1 MFPVCLEALKKAP
14 LRSPAFVLTVGFT
27 TRRSPML
34 IDAQLRTFPPMAFSM
49 AQRSMPAED
58 YQRFAAT
65 RLYEITYLNEG
76 LQIKGWLAVPP
87 QETATMP
94 AIIYNRGGSG
104 PKAAL
109 TPLSA
114 AATIGLCASWG
125 FVAVASQ
132 YRGVGGS
139 EGREEWGDGDARDS
153 LALLQ
158 VLQQL
163 SYVDMDRI
171 GVIGGSR
178 GGVVTFLMLK
188 HSDAFRAAITYGAPT
203 SLHDTPADSYIR
215 QMLRP
220 FLPPNADEAAELR
233 KRSVVLWADQLCRTT
248 PLLVLHGAGDRRVNP
263 IDALKL
269 GIALQE
275 IHFPYRLIIYDN
287 ADHIL
292 SGQRQESNAQ
302 MRQWMERFVR
312 DRAPLPRTGPFGA

>member
-1 MFPVCLEALKKAP
+1 
-14 LRSPAFVLTVGFT
+14 
-27 TRRSPML
+27 ML
-34 IDAQLRTFPPMAFSM
+34 LDVQLSSFPPMAFSM
-49 AQRSMPAED
+49 AQRSMSPED
-58 YQRFAAT
+58 YARFRAT
-65 RLYEITYLNEG
+65 RLYHITYRNEG
-76 LQIKGWLAVPP
+76 LRIKGWLAVPP
-87 QETATMP
+87 QETAQMP

-125 FVAVASQ
+125 FVAIASQ

-153 LALLQ
+153 LALLN
-158 VLQQL
+158 VLAQL
-163 SYVDMDRI
+163 PYVDLDRL

-188 HSDAFRAAITYGAPT
+188 ETDVFRAAITYGAPT
-203 SLHDTPADSYIR
+203 ALYETPPNHYIR
-215 QMLRP
+215 RMLQP
-220 FLPPNADEAAELR
+220 FLPPNAPLEAELR
-233 KRSVVLWADQLCRTT
+233 KRSVVLWAEQLCPTT
-248 PLLVLHGAGDRRVNP
+248 PLLVLHGAGDRRVDP

-269 GIALQE
+269 GIALQK
-275 IHFPYRLIIYDN
+275 IAFPYRLIIYDN

-292 SGQRQESNAQ
+292 SGQRKESNAE
-302 MRQWMERFVR
+302 MRRWMERFVR